1 MIDDFNLLM
10 EVKELVSNCWI
21 SNERYAKRTVKIF
34 LFFFTF
40 SYYRI
45 NHSFTSFLYTS
56 RSNRLREK

>member
-21 SNERYAKRTVKIF
+21 SSERYAKRTVNIF

-40 SYYRI
+40 S
-45 NHSFTSFLYTS
+45 
-56 RSNRLREK
+56 